1 MKESNVALF
10 DLVKSLSA
18 AEKRHF
24 KLWVGRIE
32 VNRDSKF
39 IQLFNLLEKIKEYD
53 EDKIIAKSTITKVQL
68 ANVSANLYRQILTAL
83 RLIPS
88 QQNTRLKIREQLDFA
103 TILYNKGLY
112 QQSLKILDRT
122 KKFAL
127 ELNENYSALEI
138 VEFEKLI
145 ETQYITRSL
154 YSRAD
159 DLAIVAK
166 DLGIKNVLTSKL
178 SNLSLQLYSF
188 LLKNGYSKNEEDYAR
203 TKAYFKE
210 HLPKFNQKDLG
221 FREELYIYMTSL
233 WYSFIIQ
240 DFRSSYRYAA
250 KWVHLFEIYPNLI
263 PSNPVFYLK
272 GNNYLLES
280 LYFLRYP
287 SKFSEVYQSF
297 ALQTSQTTFTKNDNT
312 RVLSFLYLGYHQINY
327 HFLKGSFQE
336 GILEIP
342 ALKNQISEF
351 KGKIDPHH
359 IMVFYYK
366 FACLH
371 FGADEHKNCLFYLD
385 KIVHNKELGMREDLM
400 CYARILKLIS
410 SYEAGKD
417 GHIESLIR
425 STYIYL
431 IKMNDLHLVQQEII
445 SFLKSLSSI
454 YPNELNQA
462 FIGLHMKLKVIENH
476 PFEKRS
482 FLYLDIISWLE
493 SKIQGKSIQ
502 TIVLEKARLM
512 K

>member
-1 MKESNVALF
+1 MKENNTALF
-10 DLVKSLSA
+10 ELVKSMTP

-24 KLWVGRIE
+24 KIWAKRIE

-39 IQLFNLLEKIKEYD
+39 IQLFNLLEKSQKYNE
-53 EDKIIAKSTITKVQL
+53 EKILSKSSITKVQL
-68 ANVSANLYRQILTAL
+68 ANVSINLYNQLLTAL

-88 QQNTRLKIREQLDFA
+88 QQNLKLKIREQLDFA

-127 ELNENYSALEI
+127 ELNENNSALEI

-154 YSRAD
+154 FSRAD
-159 DLAIVAK
+159 DLAIAAK
-166 DLGIKNVLTSKL
+166 NLGVKNVLTSKL

-188 LLKNGYSKNEEDYAR
+188 LLKNGYSKNETDFIR
-203 TKAYFKE
+203 TKAYFQE
-210 HLPKFNQKDLG
+210 HLPKFNAKDLG
-221 FREELYIYMTSL
+221 FKEELYLFMTYL

-240 DFRSSYRYAA
+240 DFRSSYRYAT
-250 KWVHLFEIYPNLI
+250 KWVNLFEKNPKMIS
-263 PSNPVFYLK
+263 SNPVFYLK
-272 GNNYLLES
+272 GSNYLLET

-287 SKFSEVYQSF
+287 SKFEVEF
-297 ALQTSQTTFTKNDNT
+297 KKFQTETNKETFNKNDNT
-312 RVLSFLYLGYHQINY
+312 RLLTFLYLGYHQINY
-327 HFLKGSFQE
+327 HFLKGTFQS

-342 ALKNQISEF
+342 HLKKEITAF

-371 FGADEHKNCLFYLD
+371 FGANEHEACISYLD
-385 KIVHNKELGMREDLM
+385 KIVSNKELGMREDLM

-410 SYEAGKD
+410 SYEIGKD
-417 GHIESLIR
+417 EQIEELIK

-431 IKMNDLHLVQQEII
+431 IKMNDLHLVQREII
-445 SFLKSLSSI
+445 SFLKGLSTI
-454 YPNELNQA
+454 YPNQLNHA
-462 FIGLHMKLKVIENH
+462 FKILHKKLKVIENH

-482 FLYLDIISWLE
+482 FLYLDIIS
-493 SKIQGKSIQ
+493 
-502 TIVLEKARLM
+502 
-512 K
+512 

>member
-1 MKESNVALF
+1 MKENTVALF
-10 DLVKSLSA
+10 DLVKSLSP

-32 VNRDSKF
+32 VNNDSKF
-39 IQLFNLLEKIKEYD
+39 IQLFNLLEKLKEYD
-53 EDKIIAKSTITKVQL
+53 EEKIIAKSTITKVQL

-127 ELNENYSALEI
+127 ELHENYSALEI

-159 DLAIVAK
+159 DLAIAAK
-166 DLGIKNVLTSKL
+166 DLGVKNVLTSKL

-188 LLKNGYSKNEEDYAR
+188 LLKNGYSKNEVDYAR
-203 TKAYFKE
+203 TKAYFQQ
-210 HLPKFNQKDLG
+210 HLPKFNQKHLG
-221 FREELYIYMTSL
+221 FREELYLYMTSL

-240 DFRSSYRYAA
+240 DFKSSYRYAT
-250 KWVHLFEIYPNLI
+250 KWVHLFETYPNLI
-263 PSNPVFYLK
+263 ASNPVFYLK

-287 SKFSEVYQSF
+287 SKFGKVYHAF
-297 ALQTSQTTFTKNDNT
+297 AQQTNHVTFTKNDNT
-312 RVLSFLYLGYHQINY
+312 RLLSFLYLGYHQINH
-327 HFLKGSFQE
+327 HFLRGSFQD

-342 ALKNQISEF
+342 ELKKQIGAF

-366 FACLH
+366 FACLY
-371 FGADEHKNCLFYLD
+371 FGAGDHKNCIYFLD
-385 KIVHNKELGMREDLM
+385 KIVTNKELGMREDLM

-417 GHIESLIR
+417 EHIESLIK

-431 IKMNDLHLVQQEII
+431 IKMNDLHLVQREII
-445 SFLKSLSSI
+445 SFLKSLNTI
-454 YPNELNQA
+454 YPQALNQA
-462 FIGLHMKLKVIENH
+462 FVGLHKKLKAIENH

-493 SKIQGKSIQ
+493 SKIQGNSLQ
-502 TIVLEKARLM
+502 TIILKKARLM